1 MRVIVA
7 HDAEEAARCAAGEL
21 ARACAAAVAERGR
34 AFIALSGGRSPL
46 RAFELFAQAPLS
58 WASIVVAQVDERC
71 VPATDPRRNLVPLR
85 RTLVEQGRLP
95 SANLL
100 AMPAEAADLD
110 RAADDY
116 AVLLREKLGRDGE
129 FDMVQLGLGADGH
142 TASLVPGDPVLA
154 IQDRDVAFTQAY
166 RGTRRMT
173 LTYPRLQSARER
185 LWLVTGA
192 EKASALA
199 ALLEGTG
206 TSPAVRVR
214 REASVVVTDRAANSL
229 SRVSGSRG

>member
-7 HDAEEAARCAAGEL
+7 HDAEEAARCAVGEL
-21 ARACAAAVAERGR
+21 ARACAAAVAERGQ

-46 RAFELFAQAPLS
+46 RAFELFAQAPLP

-71 VPATDPRRNLVPLR
+71 VPATDPRRNLAPLR
-85 RTLVEQGRLP
+85 RLLVEQGRLP
-95 SANLL
+95 AANLL
-100 AMPAEAADLD
+100 AMPVEQADLD

-116 AVLLREKLGRDGE
+116 AAQLREKLGDGE
-129 FDMVQLGLGADGH
+129 FDMVQLGLGVDGH
-142 TASLVPGDPVLA
+142 TASLVSNDPVLT
-154 IQDRDVAFTQAY
+154 IDDRDVAITQSY
-166 RGTRRMT
+166 QGTRRMT
-173 LTYPRLQSARER
+173 LTYPLLQSARER

-192 EKASALA
+192 GKASALA

-214 REASVVVTDRAANSL
+214 REHSVVVTDRAANSL
-229 SRVSGSRG
+229 L